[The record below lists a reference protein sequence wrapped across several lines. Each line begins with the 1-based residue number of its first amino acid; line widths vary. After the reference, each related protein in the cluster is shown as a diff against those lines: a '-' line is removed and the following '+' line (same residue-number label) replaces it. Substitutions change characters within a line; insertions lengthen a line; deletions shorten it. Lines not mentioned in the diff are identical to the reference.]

1 MATTIDSVDP
11 FSPEVLEDPYP
22 FYALLRRE
30 APVFR
35 IADKDSYLVTRYA
48 DVLRVLK
55 DPKTFSNRG
64 GPGLRP
70 HPTAQ
75 MKAVIAKGYRV
86 PNTLVSNDPP
96 SHSRYRKLVG
106 SVFNPRRVQE
116 WEDLI
121 RGIADGL
128 LDGFAAEGR
137 ADLIAQYSSKL
148 PLLLMVSLLGVEREN
163 IATFKKWSDDAME
176 HLSGV
181 LSHEREVQCMES
193 RVEFQHYFASRI
205 EARRDNP
212 VDDLLSHLANASV
225 DDEERMTLEEVLAIV
240 HLLMVAGQETTG
252 HLIGSGARFLLERP
266 DDFEAV
272 KGDFSLLANMIDETM
287 RYATPIMT
295 QRRLTIAE
303 VEVAGVKIPADKVV
317 YTSVASANRDDS
329 TFDDPDRYDI
339 RRENAGKHLGFG
351 HGVHFCLGSILA
363 RLEARVAFE
372 RLFTRL
378 PDLRFASGYEVRHV
392 PSMNARGL
400 RSLDVEFT
408 PES

>member
-1 MATTIDSVDP
+1 MATALESIDP
-11 FSPEVLEDPYP
+11 FSRDALEDPYP

-30 APVFR
+30 APVFHL
-35 IADKDSYLVTRYA
+35 ADKDAYLVTRHP

-70 HPTAQ
+70 KPSPE
-75 MKAVIAKGYRV
+75 MKAVMAQGYRV

-96 SHSRYRKLVG
+96 SHTRYRKLVG

-116 WEDLI
+116 WEILI
-121 RGIADGL
+121 TGIADGL
-128 LDGFAAEGR
+128 IDDFAGDGR
-137 ADLIAQYSSKL
+137 VDLLAHYTARL
-148 PLLLMVSLLGVEREN
+148 PLLLMVSLLGVETEN
-163 IATFKKWSDDAME
+163 ITTFKKWSDDAME

-181 LSHEREVQCMES
+181 LSPEREVQCMES

-205 EARRDNP
+205 EARRENP

-252 HLIGSGARFLLERP
+252 HMIASGTRLLLEHP
-266 DDFEAV
+266 DDFESV
-272 KGDFSLLANMIDETM
+272 KSDFSLIPNMIDETM

-295 QRRLTIAE
+295 QRRLSLAE
-303 VEVAGVKIPADKVV
+303 SEVAGVTIPADKIV
-317 YTSVASANRDDS
+317 YTSVASANRDADV
-329 TFDDPDRYDI
+329 FADPDRYDI
-339 RRENAGKHLGFG
+339 RRDNAGKHLGFG
-351 HGVHFCLGSILA
+351 HGIHFCLGSILA
-363 RLEARVAFE
+363 KLEGRVAFE

-378 PDLRFASGYEVRHV
+378 PDLRFAPGYQPRHI

-400 RSLDVEFT
+400 RSLDLDFT
-408 PES
+408 PEP